1 MSALTHLAYISGGIM
16 AVLAISVGITLFSKR
31 FRQRMK
37 IAAELLRTVAIIG
50 KKRPSVYAFSVL
62 GDCLLSASDWP
73 FL

>member
-1 MSALTHLAYISGGIM
+1 M
-16 AVLAISVGITLFSKR
+16 AVIAILVGITLFSKR

-50 KKRPSVYAFSVL
+50 KKRPSVYASSVL
-62 GDCLLSASDWP
+62 GDCLLSTSDWP